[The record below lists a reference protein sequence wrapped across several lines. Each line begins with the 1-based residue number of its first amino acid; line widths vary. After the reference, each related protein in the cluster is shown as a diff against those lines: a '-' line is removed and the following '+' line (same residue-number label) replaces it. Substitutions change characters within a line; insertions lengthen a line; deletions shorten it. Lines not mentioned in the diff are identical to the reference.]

1 MVFSFYFAK
10 FTPPFIEYI
19 KHIFERRNI
28 METNFMA
35 MVGTADEK
43 YRKLVDYIC
52 QLKNGSDVEFD
63 KIFKLTQSIHEDEI
77 SLIVSLYEAE
87 RMNFK
92 PELQIPSFMA
102 ESKRA

>member
-1 MVFSFYFAK
+1 
-10 FTPPFIEYI
+10 
-19 KHIFERRNI
+19 

-52 QLKNGSDVEFD
+52 QLKNGKDIDFD
-63 KIFKLTQSIHEDEI
+63 RIFKLTQSIHEDEI

-92 PELQIPSFMA
+92 PELQIPIFMN
-102 ESKRA
+102 EHKRA